1 MSKLMKRRDALTLA
15 AASLAGSAMIA
26 SSPGSAQT
34 PARAQGSRPKPPSQ
48 SGLPPAVEAAK
59 KNAFIMIPYGMFI
72 LGVKDGEQLYAGAIN
87 WVSQIAYKE
96 PLFTMGVRRPG
107 EFGFPYDDAL
117 YAALVKTGKFS
128 LSFLGAS
135 QADIARAF
143 LKPVTV
149 EGDIIN
155 GNKFHTAT
163 TGAPIID
170 AAPAWFEG
178 SVEEE
183 LVVGDHSVFVARVTN
198 AGNTAEQTLLM
209 DRDATRRPSAW
220 LKEEPA

>member
-1 MSKLMKRRDALTLA
+1 MSNLIKRRDAITLA
-15 AASLAGSAMIA
+15 AAGLAGGVMLA
-26 SSPGSAQT
+26 SSPGSAQS
-34 PARAQGSRPKPPSQ
+34 PAGARGSRPKPPSQ
-48 SGLPPAVEAAK
+48 SNLPPAVEAAK

-72 LGVKDGEQLYAGAIN
+72 LGVKDDEELYAGAIN

-117 YAALVKTGKFS
+117 YVTLVKTGKFS

-163 TGAPIID
+163 TGAPIIA

-183 LVVGDHSVFVARVTN
+183 LAVGDHSVFVARVTN
-198 AGNTAEQTLLM
+198 AGNTVEQTLLM
-209 DRDATRRPSAW
+209 DRDATRRPSTW
-220 LKEEPA
+220 LKDKPA

>member
-1 MSKLMKRRDALTLA
+1 MSKLIKRRDALALA
-15 AASLAGSAMIA
+15 ATGLAGSAMFA
-26 SSPGSAQT
+26 SGPGLAQPPT
-34 PARAQGSRPKPPSQ
+34 AAQGSRPKPPSQ
-48 SGLPPAVEAAK
+48 SNLPPAVEAAK

-72 LGVKDGEQLYAGAIN
+72 LGVKDGEQLYAGVIN

-117 YAALVKTGKFS
+117 YNTLVKTRKFS

-149 EGDIIN
+149 EGDNIN
-155 GNKFHTAT
+155 GQKFHTAT

-183 LVVGDHSVFVARVTN
+183 LVVGDHSIFVARVTN
-198 AGNTAEQTLLM
+198 AGNTVEQPLLM

-220 LKEEPA
+220 LKDEPA